1 MKKFFCLFLS
11 FVYFAFTFGEEDI
24 TKDILDNN
32 KCKEGVVYRERNIDD
47 IKYVVLHY
55 TATNSKE
62 STKESYYNH
71 GTSAHYLVDYDD
83 GAVYRNVE
91 DSCTAFHTGLSN
103 FNNNNQE
110 SKKNMNECSLG
121 IEIINPGYKEF
132 GLKGLSLL
140 FNNKFGDA
148 FSLTGSSKEWFR
160 FSDSEFKS
168 SAELTAFLQEKYKI
182 RGRFVVTHADI
193 APGRKY
199 DVGPMYNYEEAFK
212 EYNAGYYPKNH
223 DINLSSF
230 DLDDSKYQDILSL
243 YGYDISGKIVSTIN
257 DKNSY
262 DYTSEDVLSS
272 FQYHFSNT
280 DISGELNDKTKK
292 SILNLFI
299 DYYCYKDKYIGDIDE
314 AFVNNANQ
322 WFKNTGLSN
331 TFKEYIPINS

>member
-11 FVYFAFTFGEEDI
+11 FVYFAFTFGEGDI
-24 TKDILDNN
+24 TKDILDND
-32 KCKEGVVYRERNIDD
+32 KCKKGVVYRERNIDD

-55 TATNSKE
+55 TATQSKE
-62 STKESYYNH
+62 STKESYYNN
-71 GTSAHYLVDYDD
+71 GTSAHYLVDYDNSV
-83 GAVYRNVE
+83 VYRNVE
-91 DSCTAFHTGLSN
+91 DSYTAFHAGLSN

-121 IEIINPGYKEF
+121 IEIINPGYKEL
-132 GLKGLSLL
+132 LKRIDD
-140 FNNKFGDA
+140 KFGEL
-148 FSLTGSSKEWFR
+148 FSIEGSSKKWFR
-160 FSDSEFKS
+160 FSDSEFQS

-193 APGRKY
+193 APGRKH

-230 DLDDSKYQDILSL
+230 YLDDSKYQDILSL

-257 DKNSY
+257 DKTSY
-262 DYTSEDVLSS
+262 DYKSEDVVRA

-292 SILNLFI
+292 AILNLFI

-322 WFKNTGLSN
+322 WFKDTGLSN
-331 TFKEYIPINS
+331 TFKEYITINS